1 MNNRKEKAEFHS
13 VIRIFPLS
21 PVAPRQSWPTQA
33 QSFDALQQFNRLLGY
48 IRINVFPISLIMGA
62 LAQVPQTRVFL
73 PIRRK
78 LHLDACSP
86 SKQ

>member
-33 QSFDALQQFNRLLGY
+33 QSFDALQQFNRLLDY

-62 LAQVPQTRVFL
+62 LVQVPQLTNSQKTASRRLL
-73 PIRRK
+73 PI
-78 LHLDACSP
+78 
-86 SKQ
+86 